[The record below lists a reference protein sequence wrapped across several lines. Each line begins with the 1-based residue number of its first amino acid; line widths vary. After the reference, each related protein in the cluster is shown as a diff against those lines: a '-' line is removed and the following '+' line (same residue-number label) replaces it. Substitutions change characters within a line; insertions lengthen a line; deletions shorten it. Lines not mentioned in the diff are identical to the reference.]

1 MCALQGRRVDSVVFG
16 RELPPTREHPA
27 GFSSYPVPQ
36 THLPYTSSNFKRPPR
51 LGERRQRGVPCTAV
65 MVSSRRVDWWPPIGG
80 GGCGWRDVLVG
91 LTFSENSTDE
101 CLSCQP
107 NHRPKRIFLIFPP
120 TLEQNRPT
128 LYQISPNFAYPGAK
142 STYPVLEST
151 YPIPHFFFHQGQP
164 VHPAPKLTYPRLKF
178 HLPYTRFFFTKSSL
192 PTLNQTHLP
201 YTRFLF
207 SHQAKP
213 AYPAPG

>member
-1 MCALQGRRVDSVVFG
+1 VVFG

-51 LGERRQRGVPCTAV
+51 LGERRQRGVPCTVV

-80 GGCGWRDVLVG
+80 GGLWLARCSCWVDFFR
-91 LTFSENSTDE
+91 NSTDE

-142 STYPVLEST
+142 STYP
-151 YPIPHFFFHQGQP
+151 IPHFFFHQGQP

-178 HLPYTRFFFTKSSL
+178 HLPYTRLFFTKSSL